1 MNKGKAS
8 RTAEVAAA
16 VRARHCLYESPVIF
30 QDPFALEFTSPTW
43 RTIIVTKPLRWLVFE
58 RLLRT
63 LRPVGAQVVARSRY
77 AEDVLEQAIA
87 AGVRQYVIVGAGF
100 DSFALRRRD
109 LESSVRVFELDHP
122 DTQQAKRERLRGHR
136 VGLPANL
143 EFVAADL
150 ERETVA
156 DALVRSGFER
166 ERPAF
171 FSWLGTTPYLSN
183 SATRQTLASIGRF
196 AATGSGVVF
205 DYLIPDKLLLEPEKL
220 TVEKLKR
227 FTARRGEPLVGAFH
241 PEELEAMLAS
251 GGLELVETLTPA
263 QQEQRYFANRRDGLR
278 PMPASFFAHAR
289 VSYSKLN
296 NSVSKCPCGN
306 VV

>member
-8 RTAEVAAA
+8 RTAESAAA
-16 VRARHCLYESPVIF
+16 ARARHCLYESPVIF
-30 QDPFALEFTSPTW
+30 QDPFALEFTSATW
-43 RTIIVTKPLRWLVFE
+43 RAIIVTKPLRWLVFE
-58 RLLRT
+58 RLMRT
-63 LRPVGAQVVARSRY
+63 LRPVGAQIVARSRY
-77 AEDVLEQAIA
+77 AEDVLEQALA

-100 DSFALRRRD
+100 DSFAVRRRD
-109 LESSVRVFELDHP
+109 LESSVRILELDHP
-122 DTQQAKRERLRGHR
+122 DTQQAKRERLR
-136 VGLPANL
+136 VELPGNL

-156 DALVRSGFER
+156 DALARSGFER

-196 AATGSGVVF
+196 AAPRSEIVF
-205 DYLIPDKLLLEPEKL
+205 DYLVPDSLLQEAEKL

-227 FTARRGEPLVGAFH
+227 FTARRGEPLVGEFN
-241 PEELEAMLAS
+241 PEELEAVLVSA
-251 GGLELVETLTPA
+251 GLELVETLTPA

-278 PMPASFFAHAR
+278 PMPGSFFAHAR
-289 VSYSKLN
+289 VIEIEFRNSK
-296 NSVSKCPCGN
+296 
-306 VV
+306 

>member
-8 RTAEVAAA
+8 RTAEAAAA

-30 QDPFALEFTSPTW
+30 QDPFALEFTSPGW
-43 RTIIVTKPLRWLVFE
+43 RKIIVTKPLRWLVFE
-58 RLLRT
+58 RLLRA
-63 LRPVGAQVVARSRY
+63 LRPVEAQVVARSRY

-100 DSFALRRRD
+100 DSFAVRRRD

-122 DTQQAKRERLRGHR
+122 DTQQAKRERLR
-136 VGLPANL
+136 VDLPDNL

-156 DALVRSGFER
+156 DALVRSHFQR

-183 SATRQTLASIGRF
+183 SATRQTLDSIGRF

-205 DYLIPDKLLLEPEKL
+205 DYLVPAKLLLEPDKL

-227 FTARRGEPLVGAFH
+227 FTARLGEPLVGEFD
-241 PEELEAMLAS
+241 PEELEAMLAA

-289 VSYSKLN
+289 VSST
-296 NSVSKCPCGN
+296 V
-306 VV
+306 